1 MTSKP
6 AGELSK
12 IVLLALGV
20 LVATGSA
27 QKSAV
32 CTPPTPSCTTNC
44 GSSAKKQCVLQV
56 IESTGLFPAAEIVIL
71 DDNGQPVGKPND
83 DLCVEG
89 TPNPL
94 TVVFQEGMSDSS
106 FVVSFGSPHPF
117 ALPAGGNPV
126 FQGNDQLQ
134 PRATV
139 APNTTGIDRCYQYE
153 INHCRRGHKCAHK
166 DPKVIVKG
174 GVLYQDGAKK
184 PEK

>member
-1 MTSKP
+1 MKSKP
-6 AGELSK
+6 ARELSK

-32 CTPPTPSCTTNC
+32 CTRPQYLCKPNC
-44 GSSAKKQCVLQV
+44 GLNDNKRCVLQV
-56 IESTGLFPAAEIVIL
+56 SESGLFPAAQVVIL
-71 DDNGQPVGKPND
+71 DDNNQPVGKPND
-83 DLCVEG
+83 DVCVEAA
-89 TPNPL
+89 T
-94 TVVFQEGMSDSS
+94 TVVFKEGMSDSS

-117 ALPAGGNPV
+117 ALAAGGNPV
-126 FQGNDQLQ
+126 FQGNDQVQ

-139 APNTTGIDRCYQYE
+139 APNTTGSDQCYQYE

-174 GVLYQDGAKK
+174 GVDYNDTKK
-184 PEK
+184 PKK